1 MCARK
6 RKHGECI
13 NSACVWCSLCV
24 SVHAW
29 WQKPHR
35 VLFSCQCDYRA
46 AQTWREGG
54 ECGHAV
60 CVCVCVCV
68 GENGRE
74 REVRE
79 GSLQRARGQAVDTRS
94 ISLLLSLFL
103 SLFHT
108 HTHALRCTHTQGYS
122 EVI

>member
-1 MCARK
+1 MENVLIL
-6 RKHGECI
+6 HVFG
-13 NSACVWCSLCV
+13 VLCV
-24 SVHAW
+24 SPCMHGGRSHTECCSPVSAITG
-29 WQKPHR
+29 PHKHGVR
-35 VLFSCQCDYRA
+35 
-46 AQTWREGG
+46 G
-54 ECGHAV
+54 ESVCTLCV